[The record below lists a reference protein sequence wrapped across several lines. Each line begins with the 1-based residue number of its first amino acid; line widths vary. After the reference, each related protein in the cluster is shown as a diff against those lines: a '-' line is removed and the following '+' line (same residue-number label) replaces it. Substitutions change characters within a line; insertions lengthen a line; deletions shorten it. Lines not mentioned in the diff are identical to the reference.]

1 MTPPRSR
8 RFIFKQSEII
18 NPMIDYS
25 NLVFRVAPMRV
36 QDVDAVMQIEL
47 AAFSAPWSARAY
59 QYELHHNASAHYFVA
74 FAQNDDA
81 PMTRL
86 AFWQR
91 WIKMMRGQTEANG
104 AEPIIGY
111 AGFWMMTDEA
121 HISTIASHPDWRRRG
136 VGELL
141 MLAMIEAAAEHNAR
155 VLTLEVRVSNQD
167 AQALYRKHGF
177 NVVGERK
184 RYYSDN
190 QEDALIMTT
199 PPITMAEYQRDL
211 QNLKSALL
219 ARLSR

>member
-1 MTPPRSR
+1 
-8 RFIFKQSEII
+8 
-18 NPMIDYS
+18 MIDYS

-59 QYELHHNASAHYFVA
+59 EYELHHNASAHYFVA
-74 FAQNDDA
+74 FAQNDAA
-81 PMTRL
+81 PITRL

-91 WIKMMRGQTEANG
+91 WIKKMRGQSAPNG
-104 AEPIIGY
+104 KAPIVGY

-136 VGELL
+136 IGELL
-141 MLAMIEAAAEHNAR
+141 LLAMIEAAAEQNAR

-167 AQALYRKHGF
+167 AQVLYRKHGF
-177 NVVGERK
+177 NIVGERK
-184 RYYSDN
+184 HYYSDN

-199 PPITMAEYQRDL
+199 PHITTAEYQL
-211 QNLKSALL
+211 NMQKLKSELL